1 MGVLTPKSGFPQP
14 NLSTESDLAHRLH
27 RIERQLRR
35 EHAARIAAEAMAERS
50 LRDLHVSQQRLALL
64 QRIADA
70 ANAGHS
76 IEKALRFTLEQICD
90 HTGWAF
96 GNVYMCAPHEPH
108 ILRFCEV
115 WFASDPD
122 GLFPFVELSRQF
134 SFEAGSGL
142 PGRVLAD
149 KAARWVFDVTVDPD
163 FPRAPTA
170 RACRLHSAFA
180 FPVLAGADV
189 VAVMEFFA
197 HETVNPDEDLLSIM
211 SQIGTQL
218 GRVIERQ
225 RAEDKLIHDA
235 LHDPL
240 TGLPNRVLFVDR
252 LASALERHR
261 RDPGASFA
269 AIFIDLDGF
278 KLVNDSLGHAV
289 GDELLVEVAARL
301 RSTLA
306 ECEREAARAHAS
318 WRATLSR
325 MGGDEFTVLLDHI
338 HDPNIASEIAE
349 HLHDCLRL
357 SHFSNG
363 QEVHTTASMGI
374 AHSHPGY
381 RDVHEVMRDADL
393 AMYEAKAK
401 GRAQTAIFDSALHS
415 RANHRLEIE
424 NDLRRAV
431 QQGEFVLHYQPI
443 VALDDRRLTGFEALL
458 RWQRAP
464 DELIYP
470 GEFMAIAEET
480 GLIAFIGNWVLR
492 EACANAA
499 RWHSRTGERRLA
511 ISINISPRQ
520 FLQPNFARHVQRALL
535 DSGIAP
541 NSLHLEITEGVAI
554 KEPEQTRR
562 ILEQLKGWGVGIS
575 LDDFGTGY
583 SSLNYLHRFP
593 FDTLKIDRSFVSR
606 LGQPDESG
614 GIVQAVLDLGRNLEM
629 VVVAEGVE
637 TGEQAATLMDMGC
650 RYGQGYLFG
659 RPMDGDAAALLVSQ
673 RFPPPC

>member
-1 MGVLTPKSGFPQP
+1 MGVLNPDPAFPQP
-14 NLSTESDLAHRLH
+14 SFPVEEDLALRLL
-27 RIERQLRR
+27 RVERQLRR
-35 EHAARIAAEAMAERS
+35 ERAARLEAEAIAERG
-50 LRDLHVSQQRLALL
+50 LRDLYVSQQRLALL

-70 ANAGHS
+70 ANEGRS
-76 IEKALRFTLEQICD
+76 IDKVLRFTLEEICE

-96 GNVYMCAPHEPH
+96 GNVYMCPDDRPDL
-108 ILRFCEV
+108 LRFSDV
-115 WFASDPD
+115 WFASDPE
-122 GLFPFVELSRQF
+122 GLFPFVELSRRF
-134 SFEAGSGL
+134 TFEPGIGL

-149 KAARWVFDVTVDPD
+149 KAARWVLDVTLDPN

-170 RACRLHSAFA
+170 RACGLHSAFA

-197 HETVNPDEDLLSIM
+197 RDTLSPDEDLLAIM

-252 LASALERHR
+252 LSSALERNLR
-261 RDPGASFA
+261 NPDAGYA

-289 GDELLVEVAARL
+289 GDDLLVEVATRL
-301 RSTLA
+301 RTTLA
-306 ECEREAARAHAS
+306 ECERDAARAHAG

-325 MGGDEFTVLLDHI
+325 MGGDEFTVLLDDI
-338 HDPNIASEIAE
+338 HDPSIAAEIAS
-349 HLHDCLRL
+349 HLHDCLKL
-357 SHFSNG
+357 SHWGNG
-363 QEVHTTASMGI
+363 HEVYTTASMGI

-381 RDVHEVMRDADL
+381 RDVHEIMRDADL

-401 GRAQTAIFDSALHS
+401 GRARTAIFDSALHS
-415 RANHRLEIE
+415 RANERLEIE
-424 NDLRRAV
+424 NDLRRAI
-431 QQGEFVLHYQPI
+431 QNGDFLLHYQPI
-443 VALDDRRLTGFEALL
+443 MSLADRRLMGFEALL
-458 RWQRAP
+458 RWRRGP
-464 DELIYP
+464 GELIEP
-470 GEFMAIAEET
+470 GQFMSIAEET

-492 EACANAA
+492 EACTTAA
-499 RWHSRTGERRLA
+499 RWHRDTGTSKPA

-535 DSGIAP
+535 DSDIDPAAV
-541 NSLHLEITEGVAI
+541 HLEITEGVAI

-562 ILEQLKGWGVGIS
+562 ILQQLKDWGVGIS

-593 FDTLKIDRSFVSR
+593 FDTLKIDQSFVSR
-606 LGQPDESG
+606 LGHADDSG
-614 GIVQAVLDLGRNLEM
+614 GIVQAVLDLGRNLDM
-629 VVVAEGVE
+629 QIIAEGVE
-637 TGEQAATLMDMGC
+637 TDEQAATLLAMGC
-650 RYGQGYLFG
+650 PYGQGYLFG
-659 RPMDGDAAALLVSQ
+659 RPMDDEAAWRMVGQHA
-673 RFPPPC
+673 R